1 MKASELRA
9 LPVNE
14 LVAKRNDM
22 KEEYLRLRC
31 GHVSRQ
37 LADVIMIKKTRRN
50 IARINTILNEKHNQ
64 LSDATKI
71 DEQA

>member
-1 MKASELRA
+1 MKAPELRE

-14 LVAKRNDM
+14 LEAKKNDL

-50 IARINTILNEKHNQ
+50 IARINTILNEKQKQ
-64 LSDATKI
+64 LIEEAKT

>member
-1 MKASELRA
+1 MKATELRA
-9 LPVNE
+9 LPENE
-14 LVAKRNDM
+14 LEAKLNDL

-50 IARINTILNEKHNQ
+50 IARINTVLNEKKNQ
-64 LSDATKI
+64 FSEEIKT
-71 DEQA
+71 DE

>member
-1 MKASELRA
+1 MKASDLRA

-14 LVAKRNDM
+14 LEAKINDL

-37 LADVIMIKKTRRN
+37 LADVLMIKKNSSKYSPLEYRVDRN
-50 IARINTILNEKHNQ
+50 TG
-64 LSDATKI
+64 
-71 DEQA
+71 

>member
-14 LVAKRNDM
+14 LEAKMTDL

-50 IARINTILNEKHNQ
+50 IALLNTVLTEI
-64 LSDATKI
+64 
-71 DEQA
+71 QAQQSQVEG

>member
-14 LVAKRNDM
+14 LEAKMKDL

-31 GHVSRQ
+31 GHVSSQ
-37 LADVIMIKKTRRN
+37 LADVVMIKKTRRN
-50 IARINTILNEKHNQ
+50 IARLNTVLTEIHIQQSLVEG
-64 LSDATKI
+64 
-71 DEQA
+71 

>member
-14 LVAKRNDM
+14 LEAKRNDL

-37 LADVIMIKKTRRN
+37 LADVNMIKKTRRN
-50 IARINTILNEKHNQ
+50 IARINTVLIEKQHQHSAVTN
-64 LSDATKI
+64 
-71 DEQA
+71 

>member
-9 LPVNE
+9 LPLNE
-14 LVAKRNDM
+14 LEAKRNDL

-50 IARINTILNEKHNQ
+50 IARINTVLNEKQ
-64 LSDATKI
+64 KQFPDAIKT

>member
-1 MKASELRA
+1 MKTPELRA

-14 LVAKRNDM
+14 LEAKRNDL

-37 LADVIMIKKTRRN
+37 LADVIMITKTRRN
-50 IARINTILNEKHNQ
+50 IARINTVLNEKQKQ
-64 LSDATKI
+64 LSEATKT

>member
-14 LVAKRNDM
+14 LEAKRNDL

-37 LADVIMIKKTRRN
+37 LADVIMIRKTRRN
-50 IARINTILNEKHNQ
+50 IARINTVLNEKEKQ
-64 LSDATKI
+64 PLEATKT

>member
-1 MKASELRA
+1 MKVSELRA

-14 LVAKRNDM
+14 LEAKRNDL

-37 LADVIMIKKTRRN
+37 LADVIMIKKTRRK
-50 IARINTILNEKHNQ
+50 IARVNTVLNEKQKQ
-64 LSDATKI
+64 LSEETTK

>member
-1 MKASELRA
+1 MKAPELRA

-14 LVAKRNDM
+14 LEAKRNDL

-37 LADVIMIKKTRRN
+37 LADVNMIKKTRRN
-50 IARINTILNEKHNQ
+50 IARINTVLNEKQMQ
-64 LSDATKI
+64 LSEATKT

>member
-1 MKASELRA
+1 MNASELRA

-14 LVAKRNDM
+14 LEAKMTDL

-37 LADVIMIKKTRRN
+37 LADVTMIKKTRRN
-50 IARINTILNEKHNQ
+50 IARLNTVLTEI
-64 LSDATKI
+64 
-71 DEQA
+71 QAQQSQVEG

>member
-14 LVAKRNDM
+14 LEAKMKDL

-31 GHVSRQ
+31 GHVSSQ
-37 LADVIMIKKTRRN
+37 LADVVMIKKTRRN
-50 IARINTILNEKHNQ
+50 IARLNTVLTEINTQQSLLEG
-64 LSDATKI
+64 
-71 DEQA
+71 

>member
-14 LVAKRNDM
+14 LEAKMKDL

-31 GHVSRQ
+31 GHVSSQ
-37 LADVIMIKKTRRN
+37 LADVVMIKKTRRN
-50 IARINTILNEKHNQ
+50 IARLNTVLTEIHTQQSLVEG
-64 LSDATKI
+64 
-71 DEQA
+71 

>member
-1 MKASELRA
+1 MKVSELRA

-14 LVAKRNDM
+14 LEAKRNDL

-37 LADVIMIKKTRRN
+37 LADVNMIKKTRRN
-50 IARINTILNEKHNQ
+50 IARINTVLNEKQMQ
-64 LSDATKI
+64 LSEATKT

>member
-14 LVAKRNDM
+14 LQAKMSDL

-50 IARINTILNEKHNQ
+50 IARLNTVLTEIK
-64 LSDATKI
+64 A
-71 DEQA
+71 EQSQVEG

>member
-14 LVAKRNDM
+14 LEEKMKDL

-31 GHVSRQ
+31 GHASRQ
-37 LADVIMIKKTRRN
+37 LADVVMIKKTRRN
-50 IARINTILNEKHNQ
+50 IARLNTVLTEIHTQQ
-64 LSDATKI
+64 LLV
-71 DEQA
+71 EG

>member
-14 LVAKRNDM
+14 LVAKMIDL

-50 IARINTILNEKHNQ
+50 IARLNTVLTEI
-64 LSDATKI
+64 
-71 DEQA
+71 QAQQ

>member
-1 MKASELRA
+1 MKASELRE

-14 LVAKRNDM
+14 LEAKMNDL

-37 LADVIMIKKTRRN
+37 LADVIMIRKTRKN
-50 IARINTILNEKHNQ
+50 IARINTVLNEKQ
-64 LSDATKI
+64 IKLSEVTKI

>member
-1 MKASELRA
+1 MKAPELRA

-14 LVAKRNDM
+14 LEAKRNDL

-50 IARINTILNEKHNQ
+50 IARINTVLNEKEKQ
-64 LSDATKI
+64 PLEATKT

>member
-1 MKASELRA
+1 MKASDIRA
-9 LPVNE
+9 LPLNE
-14 LVAKRNDM
+14 LEAKRNEL

-50 IARINTILNEKHNQ
+50 IARINTVLNEKQ
-64 LSDATKI
+64 KKLLKEKET

>member
-14 LVAKRNDM
+14 LEAKMKDL

-31 GHVSRQ
+31 GHVSSQ
-37 LADVIMIKKTRRN
+37 LADVVMIKKTRRN
-50 IARINTILNEKHNQ
+50 IARLNTVLTEILTQES
-64 LSDATKI
+64 LV
-71 DEQA
+71 EG

>member
-14 LVAKRNDM
+14 LEAKRNDL

-31 GHVSRQ
+31 GHVSSQ

-50 IARINTILNEKHNQ
+50 IARINTVLNEKQ
-64 LSDATKI
+64 KQFLEVTKT
-71 DEQA
+71 DE

>member
-14 LVAKRNDM
+14 LEAKMKDL

-31 GHVSRQ
+31 GHVSSQ
-37 LADVIMIKKTRRN
+37 LADVVMIKKTRRN
-50 IARINTILNEKHNQ
+50 IARLNTVLTEIHKQQSLLEG
-64 LSDATKI
+64 
-71 DEQA
+71 

>member
-1 MKASELRA
+1 MKAPELRA

-14 LVAKRNDM
+14 LEAKRNDL

-37 LADVIMIKKTRRN
+37 LADVIMTKKTRRN
-50 IARINTILNEKHNQ
+50 IARINTVLNEKQKQ
-64 LSDATKI
+64 LSQETKT

>member
-14 LVAKRNDM
+14 LEAKMKDL

-31 GHVSRQ
+31 GHVSSQ
-37 LADVIMIKKTRRN
+37 LADVVMIKKTRRS
-50 IARINTILNEKHNQ
+50 IARLNTVLNEIHTQ
-64 LSDATKI
+64 QSLL
-71 DEQA
+71 EG

>member
-14 LVAKRNDM
+14 LEAKMTDL

-31 GHVSRQ
+31 GHVTAISGCYYDQ
-37 LADVIMIKKTRRN
+37 K
-50 IARINTILNEKHNQ
+50 NT
-64 LSDATKI
+64 S
-71 DEQA
+71 

>member
-1 MKASELRA
+1 MKASDLRA

-14 LVAKRNDM
+14 LEAKKNDL

-37 LADVIMIKKTRRN
+37 LADVLMIKKTRRN
-50 IARINTILNEKHNQ
+50 IARLNTVLTEI
-64 LSDATKI
+64 
-71 DEQA
+71 QAQQSQVEG